1 MSPSEGATL
10 VTGYPGFIGK
20 RLVEHLAQ
28 ESRGRIYALV
38 QPRFLDEARGLAS
51 RVPGAPVE
59 VLAGD
64 VTDLHLGL
72 SGEEVERVAGS
83 VSRIFHLAALNQ
95 LTVSREAAFRT
106 NVDGTRNVLELARE
120 CRRLERLIHVSTCH
134 VAGAREGVIAED
146 ELDRGQE
153 FRNAWEESKFHAEK
167 AVVRAM
173 DALPITI
180 VRPST
185 VVGDSRTGEIDRFE
199 GPYALGILL
208 VASPLVVPLPLPGGG
223 IAPLNVVPVDFVVR
237 VVAHLARDPR
247 AKGQTFHLVDPNP
260 MSVARVYELIAERAN
275 RRIPKLTFP
284 ARAAEAVLRLP
295 LLERLTRPQR
305 AALGYINQLAWF
317 TSSNTLELLE
327 GTGIRCPR
335 LSTYLDT
342 LIAYVREDYARRQ
355 AAEAETLVED
365 PLDEGA
371 KANARASR
379 RDRPSPWSE
388 S

>member
-1 MSPSEGATL
+1 MQRPHKVAAMSRSEGATL

-28 ESRGRIYALV
+28 QSRARIFALV
-38 QPRFLDEARGLAS
+38 QPRFLDEARSLAA
-51 RVPGAPVE
+51 RVQGAPME

-83 VSRIFHLAALNQ
+83 VTRIFHLAALNQ
-95 LTVSREAAFRT
+95 LTLSREVARRT

-120 CRRLERLIHVSTCH
+120 CRSLERLVHFSTCH

-173 DALPITI
+173 EVLPIT
-180 VRPST
+180 VLRPST

-208 VASPLVVPLPLPGGG
+208 VASPLVVPLPLPGNG

-237 VVAHLARDPR
+237 AAVHLASDPR
-247 AKGQTFHLVDPNP
+247 AKGRTFHLVDESP

-295 LLERLTRPQR
+295 LLERVTRPQR
-305 AALGYINQLAWF
+305 ASLGYINQLAWF
-317 TSSNTLELLE
+317 TSAATLELLE

-342 LIAYVREDYARRQ
+342 LISYVREDYARRQ

-371 KANARASR
+371 KANA
-379 RDRPSPWSE
+379 
-388 S
+388 

>member
-1 MSPSEGATL
+1 MHRHTPMSSNDGATL

-28 ESRGRIYALV
+28 EGTGRIYALV
-38 QPRFLDEARGLAS
+38 QPRLLEEARALAA
-51 RVPGAPVE
+51 RVRGAEVE

-83 VSRIFHLAALNQ
+83 VTHIFHLAAMNQ
-95 LTVSREAAFRT
+95 LTVSRDVAWRV

-120 CRRLERLIHVSTCH
+120 CRRLERFVHFTTCH

-146 ELDRGQE
+146 ELDQGQE
-153 FRNAWEESKFHAEK
+153 FRNGCEETKFQAEK
-167 AVVRAM
+167 AVVRASGS
-173 DALPITI
+173 LPVTI

-199 GPYALGILL
+199 GPYVLGILL
-208 VASPLVVPLPLPGGG
+208 VASPAGRAAAAARQDGV
-223 IAPLNVVPVDFVVR
+223 APLNVVPVDFVVR
-237 VVAHLARDPR
+237 AAVHLSVDPR
-247 AKGQTFHLVDPNP
+247 ARGQTFHLVDPSP
-260 MSVARVYELIAERAN
+260 MSVARVYQLIAERAN

-295 LLERLTRPQR
+295 LLGRVTRPQR

-317 TSSNTLELLE
+317 TSASALELLE

-355 AAEAETLVED
+355 AEQAETLVED
-365 PLDEGA
+365 PLDEAA
-371 KANARASR
+371 KANA
-379 RDRPSPWSE
+379 
-388 S
+388 

>member
-1 MSPSEGATL
+1 MSPSDGATL

-28 ESRGRIYALV
+28 EGKGRIYALV
-38 QPRFLDEARGLAS
+38 QPRLLDEARGLAS
-51 RVPGAPVE
+51 RVTGTPVE

-83 VSRIFHLAALNQ
+83 VTRIFHLAALNQ
-95 LTVSREAAFRT
+95 LTVSRELAWRT

-120 CRRLERLIHVSTCH
+120 CPRLERLVHFSTCH

-153 FRNAWEESKFHAEK
+153 FRNAWEETKFHAEK
-167 AVVRAM
+167 AVVRAA
-173 DALPITI
+173 DTLPVTI

-208 VASPLVVPLPLPGGG
+208 VASPLVVPLPLPGNG

-237 VVAHLARDPR
+237 ATVHLGSDPR
-247 AKGQTFHLVDPNP
+247 AKGGTFHLVDPNP

-275 RRIPKLTFP
+275 RRLPKLTFP

-295 LLERLTRPQR
+295 LLERVTRPQR

-317 TSSNTLELLE
+317 TSSNTLERLE
-327 GTGIRCPR
+327 GTDIHCPR

-342 LIAYVREDYARRQ
+342 LIAYVRDDYARRQ
-355 AAEAETLVED
+355 AAQAETLVED

-371 KANARASR
+371 KANA
-379 RDRPSPWSE
+379 
-388 S
+388 

>member
-1 MSPSEGATL
+1 MSSNHGATL

-28 ESRGRIYALV
+28 EGTGRIFALV
-38 QPRFLDEARGLAS
+38 QPRLLEEAKTAAG
-51 RVPGAPVE
+51 RVKGTPLE

-72 SGEEVERVAGS
+72 SGEEVERVASG
-83 VSRIFHLAALNQ
+83 VTRIFHLAALNQ
-95 LTVSREAAFRT
+95 LTVSREAAWRT

-120 CRRLERLIHVSTCH
+120 CRRLERLVHFSTCH

-146 ELDRGQE
+146 ELDKGQE
-153 FRNAWEESKFHAEK
+153 FRNAWEETKFHAEK
-167 AVVRAM
+167 AVARVSES
-173 DALPITI
+173 LPVTI

-199 GPYALGILL
+199 GPYALGMLL
-208 VASPLVVPLPLPGGG
+208 VASPLVVPLPLPGNG

-237 VVAHLARDPR
+237 AAVHLASDPR
-247 AKGQTFHLVDPNP
+247 AKGRTFHLVDPSP

-295 LLERLTRPQR
+295 LLERVTRPQR

-317 TSSNTLELLE
+317 TSANTLELLE

-342 LIAYVREDYARRQ
+342 LIAYVREDHARRQ
-355 AAEAETLVED
+355 AAEAEMLVED
-365 PLDEGA
+365 PLDEAA
-371 KANARASR
+371 KANA
-379 RDRPSPWSE
+379 
-388 S
+388 

>member
-1 MSPSEGATL
+1 MSPSDGATL

-28 ESRGRIYALV
+28 QGKGRIYALV
-38 QPRFLDEARGLAS
+38 QPRLLDEARGLAS
-51 RVPGAPVE
+51 RVSGTPVE

-72 SGEEVERVAGS
+72 SGEEVERVAGN
-83 VSRIFHLAALNQ
+83 VTRIFHLAALNQ
-95 LTVSREAAFRT
+95 LTVSREVAWRT
-106 NVDGTRNVLELARE
+106 NLDGTRNVLELARE
-120 CRRLERLIHVSTCH
+120 CRRLERLIHFSTCH

-153 FRNAWEESKFHAEK
+153 FRNAWEETKFHAEK
-167 AVVRAM
+167 AVVRAA
-173 DALPITI
+173 DTLPVTI

-208 VASPLVVPLPLPGGG
+208 VASPLVVPLPLPGNG

-237 VVAHLARDPR
+237 AAVQLGSDPR

-260 MSVARVYELIAERAN
+260 MSVARVYELIAERAH
-275 RRIPKLTFP
+275 RRLPKLTFP

-295 LLERLTRPQR
+295 LLERVTRPQR

-317 TSSNTLELLE
+317 TSSRTLELLE
-327 GTGIRCPR
+327 GTDIHCPP

-342 LIAYVREDYARRQ
+342 LIAYVRDDYARRQ
-355 AAEAETLVED
+355 AAQAETLVED

-371 KANARASR
+371 KANA
-379 RDRPSPWSE
+379 
-388 S
+388 

>member
-20 RLVEHLAQ
+20 RLVEHVAQ
-28 ESRGRIYALV
+28 QGRGRVYALV
-38 QPRFLDEARGLAS
+38 QPRFLDEARGLAA

-59 VLAGD
+59 VLSGD

-72 SGEEVERVAGS
+72 SGEEVERVAAS
-83 VSRIFHLAALNQ
+83 VTRIFHLAALNQ
-95 LTVSREAAFRT
+95 LTVSREEAFRT
-106 NVDGTRNVLELARE
+106 NVEGTRNVLELAHE
-120 CRRLERLIHVSTCH
+120 CRRLERLVHFSTCH
-134 VAGAREGVIAED
+134 VAGAREGVISED

-173 DALPITI
+173 DALPVTV

-208 VASPLVVPLPLPGGG
+208 VASPLVVPLPLPGNG
-223 IAPLNVVPVDFVVR
+223 IAPLNVVPVDFVVQATVR
-237 VVAHLARDPR
+237 LASDPR
-247 AKGQTFHLVDPNP
+247 AKGRTFHLVDPSP

-295 LLERLTRPQR
+295 LLERVTRPQR

-317 TSSNTLELLE
+317 TSANTLELLE

-371 KANARASR
+371 KANA
-379 RDRPSPWSE
+379 
-388 S
+388 

>member
-28 ESRGRIYALV
+28 QGKGRIYALV
-38 QPRFLDEARGLAS
+38 QPRFLDQARGLAS
-51 RVPGAPVE
+51 RVQGAAVE

-72 SGEEVERVAGS
+72 SGEEVERVAAS
-83 VSRIFHLAALNQ
+83 VTRIFHLAALNQ
-95 LTVSREAAFRT
+95 LTVSREVAFRT

-120 CRRLERLIHVSTCH
+120 CRRLERLIHFSTCH

-153 FRNAWEESKFHAEK
+153 FRNAWEESKFHGEK

-208 VASPLVVPLPLPGGG
+208 VASPLVVPLPLPGNG

-237 VVAHLARDPR
+237 AVLHLASDPR

-275 RRIPKLTFP
+275 RRLPKLTFP

-295 LLERLTRPQR
+295 LLERVTRPQR

-317 TSSNTLELLE
+317 TSSSTLELLE
-327 GTGIRCPR
+327 GTGIHCPR

-371 KANARASR
+371 KANA
-379 RDRPSPWSE
+379 
-388 S
+388 

>member
-20 RLVEHLAQ
+20 RLVEALAQ
-28 ESRGRIYALV
+28 QGRGRVYALV
-38 QPRFLDEARGLAS
+38 QPRFLDEARSLAS

-59 VLAGD
+59 VLSGD

-72 SGEEVERVAGS
+72 SGEEVERVAAS
-83 VSRIFHLAALNQ
+83 VTRIFHLAALNQ
-95 LTVSREAAFRT
+95 LTVSREEAFRT
-106 NVDGTRNVLELARE
+106 NVEGTRNVLELAHE
-120 CRRLERLIHVSTCH
+120 CRRLERLVHFSTCH
-134 VAGAREGVIAED
+134 VAGAREGVISED

-153 FRNAWEESKFHAEK
+153 FRNAWEETKFHAEK

-173 DALPITI
+173 DALPVTV

-208 VASPLVVPLPLPGGG
+208 VASPLVVPLPLPGNG
-223 IAPLNVVPVDFVVR
+223 IAPLNVVPVDFVVQATVR
-237 VVAHLARDPR
+237 LASDPR

-317 TSSNTLELLE
+317 TSANTLELLD
-327 GTGIRCPR
+327 GTGIHCPR

-371 KANARASR
+371 KANA
-379 RDRPSPWSE
+379 
-388 S
+388 

>member
-1 MSPSEGATL
+1 MSSNDGATL

-20 RLVEHLAQ
+20 RLVEQLAQ
-28 ESRGRIYALV
+28 AGTGRIYALV
-38 QPRFLDEARGLAS
+38 QPRLLEEARALAS
-51 RVPGAPVE
+51 RVRGSPVE

-72 SGEEVERVAGS
+72 SGEEVERVAAS
-83 VSRIFHLAALNQ
+83 VTRIFHLAALNQ
-95 LTVSREAAFRT
+95 LTVSRDVAWRV
-106 NVDGTRNVLELARE
+106 NVDGTRNVLEVARE
-120 CRRLERLIHVSTCH
+120 CRRLERFVHFSTCH

-153 FRNAWEESKFHAEK
+153 FRNAWEETKFHAEK
-167 AVVRAM
+167 AAARASGS
-173 DALPITI
+173 LPVTI

-223 IAPLNVVPVDFVVR
+223 VAPLNVVPVDFVVR
-237 VVAHLARDPR
+237 AALHLSIDPR
-247 AKGQTFHLVDPNP
+247 AIGGTFHLVDPSP
-260 MSVARVYELIAERAN
+260 MSVARVYQLIAERAN
-275 RRIPKLTFP
+275 RRIPRLTFP

-295 LLERLTRPQR
+295 FLERVTRPQR

-317 TSSNTLELLE
+317 TSPNTLELLE
-327 GTGIRCPR
+327 ATGIRCPR
-335 LSTYLDT
+335 LATYLDT

-355 AAEAETLVED
+355 AAQAETLVED
-365 PLDEGA
+365 PLDEAA
-371 KANARASR
+371 KANS
-379 RDRPSPWSE
+379 
-388 S
+388 

>member
-1 MSPSEGATL
+1 MRSTDGATL

-28 ESRGRIYALV
+28 EGTGRIFALV
-38 QPRFLDEARGLAS
+38 QPGHLDEARGLAS
-51 RVPGAPVE
+51 RVRGAPVE

-95 LTVSREAAFRT
+95 LTVSRELAWRT
-106 NVDGTRNVLELARE
+106 HVDGTRNVLELAGE
-120 CRRLERLIHVSTCH
+120 CRRLERLVHFSTCH

-153 FRNAWEESKFHAEK
+153 FRNVWEETKFHAEK
-167 AVVRAM
+167 AVARA
-173 DALPITI
+173 AGTLPITI

-208 VASPLVVPLPLPGGG
+208 VASPLVVPLPLPGNG

-237 VVAHLARDPR
+237 AAVHLVGDPA
-247 AKGQTFHLVDPNP
+247 AKGRTFHLVDPNP
-260 MSVARVYELIAERAN
+260 MSVARVYELIAERAH

-317 TSSNTLELLE
+317 TSANSLESLE

-342 LIAYVREDYARRQ
+342 LIAYVREDYARRK

-371 KANARASR
+371 KANA
-379 RDRPSPWSE
+379 
-388 S
+388 

>member
-1 MSPSEGATL
+1 MSPSDGATL

-28 ESRGRIYALV
+28 EGTSRIYALV

-51 RVPGAPVE
+51 RVPGARVE

-83 VSRIFHLAALNQ
+83 VTRIFHLAALNQ
-95 LTVSREAAFRT
+95 LTASREVAWRT
-106 NVDGTRNVLELARE
+106 NVDGTRNVLDLARE
-120 CRRLERLIHVSTCH
+120 CRRLERLVHFSTCH

-146 ELDRGQE
+146 ELDKGQE
-153 FRNAWEESKFHAEK
+153 FRNAWEETKFHAEK

-173 DALPITI
+173 DALPISV

-208 VASPLVVPLPLPGGG
+208 VASPLVVPLPLPGNG

-237 VVAHLARDPR
+237 AAVQLASDPR
-247 AKGQTFHLVDPNP
+247 ARGQTFHLVDPSP

-275 RRIPKLTFP
+275 RRVPKLTFP

-295 LLERLTRPQR
+295 LLERVTRPHR

-317 TSSNTLELLE
+317 TSANTLELLE

-335 LSTYLDT
+335 LSTYLNT
-342 LIAYVREDYARRQ
+342 LISYVREDYARRQ
-355 AAEAETLVED
+355 AAEAEMLVED

-371 KANARASR
+371 KANA
-379 RDRPSPWSE
+379 
-388 S
+388 

>member
-1 MSPSEGATL
+1 MSSNDGATL

-28 ESRGRIYALV
+28 EGKGRIYALV
-38 QPRFLDEARGLAS
+38 QPRLLEEARALAA
-51 RVPGAPVE
+51 RIRGAPVE

-83 VSRIFHLAALNQ
+83 VTRIFHLAAMNQ
-95 LTVSREAAFRT
+95 LTVSREVAWRV

-120 CRRLERLIHVSTCH
+120 CRRLERFVHFSTCH

-153 FRNAWEESKFHAEK
+153 FRNGWEETKFHAEK
-167 AVVRAM
+167 AAVRASES
-173 DALPITI
+173 LPITI

-199 GPYALGILL
+199 GPYVLGILL

-237 VVAHLARDPR
+237 AAVHLSVDPR
-247 AKGQTFHLVDPNP
+247 ARGQTFHLVDPSP
-260 MSVARVYELIAERAN
+260 MSVARVYQLIAERAN

-295 LLERLTRPQR
+295 LLGRVTRPQR

-317 TSSNTLELLE
+317 TSANALELLE

-342 LIAYVREDYARRQ
+342 LIAYVREDYARRE
-355 AAEAETLVED
+355 AEQAETLVED
-365 PLDEGA
+365 PLDEAA
-371 KANARASR
+371 KANA
-379 RDRPSPWSE
+379 
-388 S
+388 

>member
-1 MSPSEGATL
+1 MSPSDGATL

-28 ESRGRIYALV
+28 EGKGRIYALV
-38 QPRFLDEARGLAS
+38 QPRLLDEARSVAS
-51 RVPGAPVE
+51 RVKGAAVE

-83 VSRIFHLAALNQ
+83 VTRIFHLAALNQ
-95 LTVSREAAFRT
+95 LTVSREVAWRT

-120 CRRLERLIHVSTCH
+120 CRKLERLVHFSTCH

-146 ELDRGQE
+146 ELDRGQD
-153 FRNAWEESKFHAEK
+153 FRNAWEETKFHAEK
-167 AVVRAM
+167 AVVRAA
-173 DALPITI
+173 DTLPVTI

-199 GPYALGILL
+199 GPYTLGILL
-208 VASPLVVPLPLPGGG
+208 VASPLVVPLPLPGNG

-237 VVAHLARDPR
+237 AAVRLGSDPR
-247 AKGQTFHLVDPNP
+247 AKGRTFHLVDPNP

-275 RRIPKLTFP
+275 RRLPKLTFP

-295 LLERLTRPQR
+295 FLEKVTRPQR

-317 TSSNTLELLE
+317 TSSSTLELLE
-327 GTGIRCPR
+327 GTDIH
-335 LSTYLDT
+335 
-342 LIAYVREDYARRQ
+342 
-355 AAEAETLVED
+355 
-365 PLDEGA
+365 
-371 KANARASR
+371 
-379 RDRPSPWSE
+379 
-388 S
+388 

>member
-20 RLVEHLAQ
+20 RLVEHVAQ
-28 ESRGRIYALV
+28 QGRGRIYALV

-59 VLAGD
+59 VLSGD

-72 SGEEVERVAGS
+72 SGEEVERVAAS
-83 VSRIFHLAALNQ
+83 VTRIFHLAALNQ
-95 LTVSREAAFRT
+95 LTISREEAFRT
-106 NVDGTRNVLELARE
+106 NVEGTRNVLELARE
-120 CRRLERLIHVSTCH
+120 CRRLERLVHFSTCH
-134 VAGAREGVIAED
+134 VAGAREGVISED
-146 ELDRGQE
+146 ELDQGQE
-153 FRNAWEESKFHAEK
+153 FRNAWEESKFHAER

-173 DALPITI
+173 DALPVTVI
-180 VRPST
+180 RPST

-208 VASPLVVPLPLPGGG
+208 VASPLVVPLPLPGNG
-223 IAPLNVVPVDFVVR
+223 IAPLNVVPVDFVVQAAVR
-237 VVAHLARDPR
+237 LASDPR
-247 AKGQTFHLVDPNP
+247 AKGQTFHLVDPSP

-295 LLERLTRPQR
+295 LLERVTRPQR

-317 TSSNTLELLE
+317 TSANTLELLE
-327 GTGIRCPR
+327 GTGIHCPR

-371 KANARASR
+371 KANA
-379 RDRPSPWSE
+379 
-388 S
+388 

>member
-1 MSPSEGATL
+1 MLPSNGATL

-28 ESRGRIYALV
+28 QGPGRIFALV
-38 QPRFLDEARGLAS
+38 QPSQLDVARALAS
-51 RVPGAPVE
+51 GVRGAPVE

-83 VSRIFHLAALNQ
+83 ATRIFHLAALNQ
-95 LTVSREAAFRT
+95 LTVSRELAWRT
-106 NVDGTRNVLELARE
+106 NADGTRNVLELARE
-120 CRRLERLIHVSTCH
+120 CPRLERLVHFSTCH

-146 ELDRGQE
+146 ELDKGQE
-153 FRNAWEESKFHAEK
+153 FRNAWEETKFHAEK
-167 AVVRAM
+167 AVARAA
-173 DALPITI
+173 DTLPVTV

-208 VASPLVVPLPLPGGG
+208 VASPLVVPLPLPGNG

-237 VVAHLARDPR
+237 AAAHLAGDPR
-247 AKGQTFHLVDPNP
+247 AKGRTFHLVDPNP
-260 MSVARVYELIAERAN
+260 MSVARVYGLIAERAH

-295 LLERLTRPQR
+295 LLERVTRPQR

-317 TSSNTLELLE
+317 TSANTLELLE
-327 GTGIRCPR
+327 GTDIRCPR

-342 LIAYVREDYARRQ
+342 LIAYVREDYARRK
-355 AAEAETLVED
+355 AAEVETLVED

-371 KANARASR
+371 KANA
-379 RDRPSPWSE
+379 
-388 S
+388 

>member
-1 MSPSEGATL
+1 MSPSDGATL

-28 ESRGRIYALV
+28 EGKGRIYALV
-38 QPRFLDEARGLAS
+38 QPRLLDEARGLAS
-51 RVPGAPVE
+51 RVSRTPVE

-83 VSRIFHLAALNQ
+83 VTRIFHLAALNQ
-95 LTVSREAAFRT
+95 LTVSREVAWRT

-120 CRRLERLIHVSTCH
+120 CRRLERLVHFSTCH
-134 VAGAREGVIAED
+134 VAGTREGVIAED

-153 FRNAWEESKFHAEK
+153 FRNAWEETKFHAEK
-167 AVVRAM
+167 AVVRGA
-173 DALPITI
+173 DTLPVTI

-208 VASPLVVPLPLPGGG
+208 VASPLVVPLPLPGNG

-237 VVAHLARDPR
+237 AAVHLGSDPR
-247 AKGQTFHLVDPNP
+247 AKGRTFHLVDPNP

-275 RRIPKLTFP
+275 RRLPKLTFP

-295 LLERLTRPQR
+295 LLERVTRPQR

-327 GTGIRCPR
+327 GTDIRCPP

-342 LIAYVREDYARRQ
+342 LIAYVRDDYARRQ
-355 AAEAETLVED
+355 AAQAETLVED

-371 KANARASR
+371 KANA
-379 RDRPSPWSE
+379 
-388 S
+388 

>member
-1 MSPSEGATL
+1 MTPSEGATL

-28 ESRGRIYALV
+28 ESRSRIYALV

-83 VSRIFHLAALNQ
+83 VTRIFHLAALNQ
-95 LTVSREAAFRT
+95 LTVSREVAFRA

-120 CRRLERLIHVSTCH
+120 CRRLERLIHFSTCH

-180 VRPST
+180 ARPST

-208 VASPLVVPLPLPGGG
+208 VASPLVVPLPLPGNG

-237 VVAHLARDPR
+237 ATLQLASDPR
-247 AKGQTFHLVDPNP
+247 AKGLTFHLVDPNP
-260 MSVARVYELIAERAN
+260 MSVARVYELIAERAH

-295 LLERLTRPQR
+295 LLERVTRPQR

-317 TSSNTLELLE
+317 TSSGTLELLE

-371 KANARASR
+371 KANA
-379 RDRPSPWSE
+379 
-388 S
+388 

>member
-1 MSPSEGATL
+1 MSPSDGATL
-10 VTGYPGFIGK
+10 VTGYPGFIAK

-28 ESRGRIYALV
+28 ERSGRIYALV
-38 QPRFLDEARGLAS
+38 QPRFLDEARSLAS
-51 RVPGAPVE
+51 RVSGAPVE

-72 SGEEVERVAGS
+72 SGEEVERVAAT

-95 LTVSREAAFRT
+95 LTVSREEAFRT

-120 CRRLERLIHVSTCH
+120 CRRLERLVHFSTCH

-173 DALPITI
+173 DVLPVTV

-208 VASPLVVPLPLPGGG
+208 VASPLVVPLPLPGNG

-237 VVAHLARDPR
+237 AVVRLASDPR
-247 AKGQTFHLVDPNP
+247 AKGQTFHLVDPSP
-260 MSVARVYELIAERAN
+260 MSVARVYELIAERAH
-275 RRIPKLTFP
+275 RRIPRLNFP

-295 LLERLTRPQR
+295 LLERVTRPQR

-317 TSSNTLELLE
+317 TSANTLEALE

-355 AAEAETLVED
+355 AAQAETLVED
-365 PLDEGA
+365 PLDEGV
-371 KANARASR
+371 KANA
-379 RDRPSPWSE
+379 
-388 S
+388 

>member
-1 MSPSEGATL
+1 MSSTHGATL

-28 ESRGRIYALV
+28 ERKGRIFALV
-38 QPRFLDEARGLAS
+38 QPRQVEEARTLAG
-51 RVPGAPVE
+51 RVQGAPVE

-83 VSRIFHLAALNQ
+83 VTRIFHLAALNQ
-95 LTVSREAAFRT
+95 LTVSRETAWRT

-120 CRRLERLIHVSTCH
+120 CRRLERLVHFSTCH

-146 ELDRGQE
+146 ELDKGQE
-153 FRNAWEESKFHAEK
+153 FRNGWEETKFHAEK
-167 AVVRAM
+167 AVARMA
-173 DALPITI
+173 DSLPVTI

-208 VASPLVVPLPLPGGG
+208 VASPLVVPLPLPGNGV
-223 IAPLNVVPVDFVVR
+223 APLNVVPVDFVVR
-237 VVAHLARDPR
+237 AALQLGSDPR

-295 LLERLTRPQR
+295 LLERVTRPQR

-317 TSSNTLELLE
+317 TSSRTLELLE

-371 KANARASR
+371 KANA
-379 RDRPSPWSE
+379 
-388 S
+388 

>member
-1 MSPSEGATL
+1 MSPSDGATL

-28 ESRGRIYALV
+28 EGKGRIYALV
-38 QPRFLDEARGLAS
+38 QPRLLDEARGLAS
-51 RVPGAPVE
+51 RLSGTPVE

-83 VSRIFHLAALNQ
+83 VTRIFHLAALNQ
-95 LTVSREAAFRT
+95 LTVSRELAWRT

-120 CRRLERLIHVSTCH
+120 CRRLERLVHFSTCH

-153 FRNAWEESKFHAEK
+153 FRNAWEETKFHAEK
-167 AVVRAM
+167 AVVRA
-173 DALPITI
+173 AETLPVTI

-208 VASPLVVPLPLPGGG
+208 VASPLVVPLPLPGNG

-237 VVAHLARDPR
+237 AAVHLGSDPR
-247 AKGQTFHLVDPNP
+247 AKGRTFHLVDPNP
-260 MSVARVYELIAERAN
+260 MSVARVYELIAERAH
-275 RRIPKLTFP
+275 RRLPKLTFP

-295 LLERLTRPQR
+295 LLERVTRPQR

-317 TSSNTLELLE
+317 TSSSTLQLLE
-327 GTGIRCPR
+327 GTDIHCPP

-342 LIAYVREDYARRQ
+342 LIAYVRDDHARRQ
-355 AAEAETLVED
+355 AAQAETLVED

-371 KANARASR
+371 KANA
-379 RDRPSPWSE
+379 
-388 S
+388 

>member
-1 MSPSEGATL
+1 MSPSDGATL

-28 ESRGRIYALV
+28 EGKGRIYALV
-38 QPRFLDEARGLAS
+38 QPRLLDEARAIAS
-51 RVPGAPVE
+51 RVPGTPVE

-83 VSRIFHLAALNQ
+83 VTRIFHLAALNQ
-95 LTVSREAAFRT
+95 LTVSRDVAWRT

-120 CRRLERLIHVSTCH
+120 CRSLERLVHFSTCH

-153 FRNAWEESKFHAEK
+153 FRNAWEETKFHAEK
-167 AVVRAM
+167 AVVRAA
-173 DALPITI
+173 DTLPVSI

-208 VASPLVVPLPLPGGG
+208 VASPLVVPLPLPGNG

-237 VVAHLARDPR
+237 AAVHLGSDPR
-247 AKGQTFHLVDPNP
+247 AKGRTFHLVDPNP

-275 RRIPKLTFP
+275 RRLPRLTFP

-295 LLERLTRPQR
+295 LLERVTRPQR

-317 TSSNTLELLE
+317 TSANTLELLE
-327 GTGIRCPR
+327 GTDIHCPP

-342 LIAYVREDYARRQ
+342 LIAYVRDDYARRQ
-355 AAEAETLVED
+355 AAQAETLVED

-371 KANARASR
+371 KANA
-379 RDRPSPWSE
+379 
-388 S
+388 

>member
-20 RLVEHLAQ
+20 RLVEALAQ
-28 ESRGRIYALV
+28 QGRGRVYALV
-38 QPRFLDEARGLAS
+38 QPRFLDEARSLAS

-59 VLAGD
+59 VLSGD

-72 SGEEVERVAGS
+72 SGEEVERVAAS
-83 VSRIFHLAALNQ
+83 VTRIFHLAALNQ
-95 LTVSREAAFRT
+95 LTVSREEAFRT
-106 NVDGTRNVLELARE
+106 NVEGTRNVLELAHE
-120 CRRLERLIHVSTCH
+120 CRRLERLVHFSTCH
-134 VAGAREGVIAED
+134 VAGAREGVISED

-173 DALPITI
+173 DALPVTV

-208 VASPLVVPLPLPGGG
+208 VASPLVVPLPLPGNG
-223 IAPLNVVPVDFVVR
+223 IAPLNVVPVDFLVQATVR
-237 VVAHLARDPR
+237 LASDPR

-317 TSSNTLELLE
+317 TSANTLELLD
-327 GTGIRCPR
+327 GTGIHCPR

-371 KANARASR
+371 KANA
-379 RDRPSPWSE
+379 
-388 S
+388 

>member
-1 MSPSEGATL
+1 MSSSDGATL

-28 ESRGRIYALV
+28 RSSGRIYALV
-38 QPRFLDEARGLAS
+38 QTRFLDQARAAAA
-51 RVPGAPVE
+51 RVAGAPVE

-72 SGEEVERVAGS
+72 SGEEVERVAAQ
-83 VSRIFHLAALNQ
+83 VTRVYHLAALNQ
-95 LTVSREAAFRT
+95 LTVTRDVAWRS

-120 CRRLERLIHVSTCH
+120 CRGLQRLVHFSSCH

-153 FRNAWEESKFHAEK
+153 FRNAWEETKFHAEK
-167 AVVRAM
+167 AAARA
-173 DALPITI
+173 AESLPVTI

-208 VASPLVVPLPLPGGG
+208 VASPLVVPLPLPGNGV
-223 IAPLNVVPVDFVVR
+223 APLNVVPVDFVVR
-237 VVAHLARDPR
+237 AAVQLAEDPR
-247 AKGQTFHLVDPNP
+247 AEGKTFHLVDPNP
-260 MSVARVYELIAERAN
+260 MSVARVYELIAERAH
-275 RRIPKLTFP
+275 RRVPRLTLP
-284 ARAAEAVLRLP
+284 ARAAEVVLRLP

-327 GTGIRCPR
+327 GTDIRCPR

-365 PLDEGA
+365 PLDESA
-371 KANARASR
+371 QADA
-379 RDRPSPWSE
+379 
-388 S
+388 

>member
-1 MSPSEGATL
+1 MSSNDGATL

-28 ESRGRIYALV
+28 EGTGRIHALV
-38 QPRFLDEARGLAS
+38 QPRFLEEAKAAAA
-51 RVPGAPVE
+51 RVKGAAVE

-72 SGEEVERVAGS
+72 SGEEVERV
-83 VSRIFHLAALNQ
+83 VSGVRRIYHLAALNQ
-95 LTVSREAAFRT
+95 LTISRDLAWRT

-120 CRRLERLIHVSTCH
+120 CRRLERLIHFSTCH
-134 VAGAREGVIAED
+134 VAGDREGVIAED

-167 AVVRAM
+167 LVVRAM
-173 DALPITI
+173 QSLPITV

-223 IAPLNVVPVDFVVR
+223 VAPLNVVPVDFVVR
-237 VVAHLARDPR
+237 AVAHLARDPR
-247 AKGQTFHLVDPNP
+247 AKGQTLHLVDPNP

-275 RRIPKLTFP
+275 RRLPKLTFP

-295 LLERLTRPQR
+295 LLERVTRPQR

-317 TSSNTLELLE
+317 TSSATLELLE

-355 AAEAETLVED
+355 AAEAEMLVED

-371 KANARASR
+371 KANA
-379 RDRPSPWSE
+379 
-388 S
+388 

>member
-1 MSPSEGATL
+1 MSPSDGATL

-28 ESRGRIYALV
+28 EGTGRIYALV
-38 QPRFLDEARGLAS
+38 QPRLLDEARGLAS
-51 RVPGAPVE
+51 RVSGTPVE

-83 VSRIFHLAALNQ
+83 VTRIFHLAALNQ
-95 LTVSREAAFRT
+95 LTVSRELAWRT

-120 CRRLERLIHVSTCH
+120 CRRLERLVHFSTCH

-153 FRNAWEESKFHAEK
+153 FRNAWEETKFHAEK
-167 AVVRAM
+167 AVVRAA
-173 DALPITI
+173 DTLPVTI

-208 VASPLVVPLPLPGGG
+208 VASPLVVPLPLPGNG

-237 VVAHLARDPR
+237 AAVRLGSDPR
-247 AKGQTFHLVDPNP
+247 AKGGTFHLVDPNP
-260 MSVARVYELIAERAN
+260 MSVARVYELIAERAH
-275 RRIPKLTFP
+275 RRLPKLTFP

-295 LLERLTRPQR
+295 LLERVTRPQR

-317 TSSNTLELLE
+317 TSSSTLELLE
-327 GTGIRCPR
+327 GTDIHCPP

-342 LIAYVREDYARRQ
+342 LIAYVRDDYARRQ
-355 AAEAETLVED
+355 AAQAETLVED

-371 KANARASR
+371 KANA
-379 RDRPSPWSE
+379 
-388 S
+388 

>member
-1 MSPSEGATL
+1 MPTSDGATL

-28 ESRGRIYALV
+28 ERKGRVFALV
-38 QPRFLDEARGLAS
+38 QPRFLDEARALAS
-51 RVPGAPVE
+51 RVQGAPVE

-72 SGEEVERVAGS
+72 SGEEVERVVGS
-83 VSRIFHLAALNQ
+83 VTRIFHLAAVNQ
-95 LTVSREAAFRT
+95 LTVSREVAWRT

-120 CRRLERLIHVSTCH
+120 CRDLARLVHFSTCH

-153 FRNAWEESKFHAEK
+153 FRNSWEETKFHAEK
-167 AVVRAM
+167 AVARAAE
-173 DALPITI
+173 ALPVTI
-180 VRPST
+180 LRPST

-208 VASPLVVPLPLPGGG
+208 VASPLVVPLPLPGNGV
-223 IAPLNVVPVDFVVR
+223 APLNVVPVDFVVR
-237 VVAHLARDPR
+237 AAMHLAADPR
-247 AKGQTFHLVDPNP
+247 ARGKTFHLVDPNP

-275 RRIPKLTFP
+275 RKLPKLTFP

-295 LLERLTRPQR
+295 LLERVTRPQR

-327 GTGIRCPR
+327 GTDIRCPR

-342 LIAYVREDYARRQ
+342 LIAYVRDDYARRQ
-355 AAEAETLVED
+355 AAEAETAVED

-371 KANARASR
+371 KANA
-379 RDRPSPWSE
+379 
-388 S
+388 

>member
-1 MSPSEGATL
+1 MPSSDGATL

-28 ESRGRIYALV
+28 EGKGRIFALA
-38 QPRFLDEARGLAS
+38 QPRHLDQARGLAS
-51 RVPGAPVE
+51 RVRGAPVE

-83 VSRIFHLAALNQ
+83 VTLIFHLAALNQ
-95 LTVSREAAFRT
+95 LSVSRELAWRT

-120 CRRLERLIHVSTCH
+120 CRRLERLVHFSTCH

-146 ELDRGQE
+146 ELDKGQE
-153 FRNAWEESKFHAEK
+153 FRNPWEETKFHAEK
-167 AVVRAM
+167 AVARA
-173 DALPITI
+173 AETLPITI

-199 GPYALGILL
+199 GPYTLGILL
-208 VASPLVVPLPLPGGG
+208 VASPLVVPLPLPGNGV
-223 IAPLNVVPVDFVVR
+223 APLNVVPVDFVVR
-237 VVAHLARDPR
+237 AAVHLAGDPL
-247 AKGQTFHLVDPNP
+247 AKGRTFHLVDPNP

-295 LLERLTRPQR
+295 LLERVTRSQR
-305 AALGYINQLAWF
+305 AALEYINQLAWF
-317 TSSNTLELLE
+317 TSANTLELLD

-342 LIAYVREDYARRQ
+342 LIAYVRDDYARRQ

-365 PLDEGA
+365 PLDEGV
-371 KANARASR
+371 KANG
-379 RDRPSPWSE
+379 
-388 S
+388 

>member
-1 MSPSEGATL
+1 MPPSDGATL

-28 ESRGRIYALV
+28 EGTGRVLALV
-38 QPRFLDEARGLAS
+38 QPRHLDEARSLAS
-51 RVPGAPVE
+51 RVRGVPVE

-72 SGEEVERVAGS
+72 SGEEVERVAAS
-83 VSRIFHLAALNQ
+83 VTRIFHLAALNQ
-95 LTVSREAAFRT
+95 LTVSRDLAWRT
-106 NVDGTRNVLELARE
+106 HVDGTRNVLEVARE
-120 CRRLERLIHVSTCH
+120 CPRLARLVHFSTCH

-153 FRNAWEESKFHAEK
+153 FRNAWEETKFHGEKVVARAAET
-167 AVVRAM
+167 
-173 DALPITI
+173 LPITI

-208 VASPLVVPLPLPGGG
+208 VASPLVVPLPLPGNG

-237 VVAHLARDPR
+237 AAVHLAGDAA
-247 AKGQTFHLVDPNP
+247 AKGRTFHLVDPNP

-295 LLERLTRPQR
+295 LLERVTRPQR

-317 TSSNTLELLE
+317 SSANTLELLE

-355 AAEAETLVED
+355 AAEAEMLVED

-371 KANARASR
+371 KANA
-379 RDRPSPWSE
+379 
-388 S
+388 

>member
-1 MSPSEGATL
+1 MSPSDGATL

-28 ESRGRIYALV
+28 QGRGGVYALV
-38 QPRFLDEARGLAS
+38 QPRFLDEARGLAA

-59 VLAGD
+59 VLSGD

-72 SGEEVERVAGS
+72 SGEEVERVAAS
-83 VSRIFHLAALNQ
+83 VTRIFHLAALNQ
-95 LTVSREAAFRT
+95 LTISREEAFRT
-106 NVDGTRNVLELARE
+106 NVEGTRNVLELARE
-120 CRRLERLIHVSTCH
+120 CRRLERLVHFSTCH
-134 VAGAREGVIAED
+134 VAGAREGVISED

-173 DALPITI
+173 DALPVTI

-208 VASPLVVPLPLPGGG
+208 VASPLVVPLPLPGNG
-223 IAPLNVVPVDFVVR
+223 IAPLNVVPVDFVVQATVR
-237 VVAHLARDPR
+237 LASDPR
-247 AKGQTFHLVDPNP
+247 AKGRTFHLVDPSP

-295 LLERLTRPQR
+295 LLERVTRPQR

-317 TSSNTLELLE
+317 TSANTLELLE

-371 KANARASR
+371 KANA
-379 RDRPSPWSE
+379 
-388 S
+388 

>member
-20 RLVEHLAQ
+20 RLVEALAQ
-28 ESRGRIYALV
+28 QGRGRVYALV
-38 QPRFLDEARGLAS
+38 QPRFLDEARSLAS

-59 VLAGD
+59 VLSGD

-72 SGEEVERVAGS
+72 SGEEVERVAAS
-83 VSRIFHLAALNQ
+83 VTRIFHLAALNQ
-95 LTVSREAAFRT
+95 LTVSREEAFRT
-106 NVDGTRNVLELARE
+106 NVEGTRNVLELAHE
-120 CRRLERLIHVSTCH
+120 CRRLERLVHFSTCH
-134 VAGAREGVIAED
+134 VAGAREGVISED

-173 DALPITI
+173 DALPVTV

-208 VASPLVVPLPLPGGG
+208 VASPLVVPLPLPGNG
-223 IAPLNVVPVDFVVR
+223 IAPLNVVPVDFVVQATVR
-237 VVAHLARDPR
+237 LASDPR

-317 TSSNTLELLE
+317 TSANTLELLD
-327 GTGIRCPR
+327 GTGIHCPR

-371 KANARASR
+371 KANA
-379 RDRPSPWSE
+379 
-388 S
+388 

>member
-1 MSPSEGATL
+1 MDRHTPMSSNDGATL

-28 ESRGRIYALV
+28 EGKGRIYALV
-38 QPRFLDEARGLAS
+38 QPRLLEEARALAA
-51 RVPGAPVE
+51 RVRGAEVE

-83 VSRIFHLAALNQ
+83 VTRIFHLAAMNQ
-95 LTVSREAAFRT
+95 LTVSRDVAWRV

-120 CRRLERLIHVSTCH
+120 CRRLERLVHFSTCH
-134 VAGAREGVIAED
+134 VAGSREGVIAED
-146 ELDRGQE
+146 ELDQGQE
-153 FRNAWEESKFHAEK
+153 FRNGWEETKFHAEK
-167 AVVRAM
+167 AAVRASGS
-173 DALPITI
+173 LPVTI

-199 GPYALGILL
+199 GPYVLGILL

-237 VVAHLARDPR
+237 AAVHLSVDPR
-247 AKGQTFHLVDPNP
+247 ARGQTFHLVDPSP
-260 MSVARVYELIAERAN
+260 MSVARVYQLIAERAN
-275 RRIPKLTFP
+275 RRIPKLTLP

-295 LLERLTRPQR
+295 LLERVTRPQR

-317 TSSNTLELLE
+317 TSASALELLE

-355 AAEAETLVED
+355 AERAETLVED
-365 PLDEGA
+365 PLDEAA
-371 KANARASR
+371 KANA
-379 RDRPSPWSE
+379 
-388 S
+388 